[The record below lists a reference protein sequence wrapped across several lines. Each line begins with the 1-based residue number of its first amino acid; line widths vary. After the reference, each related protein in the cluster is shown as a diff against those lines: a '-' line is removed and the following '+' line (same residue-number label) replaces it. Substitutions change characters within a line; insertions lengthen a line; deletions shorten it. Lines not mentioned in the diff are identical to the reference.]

1 MVTQVT
7 GVQDVKTKCD
17 QSCTR
22 MEEEVINSSLRNW
35 QPQERLALSWGLKD
49 EQTFNK

>member
-1 MVTQVT
+1 MSVVLWRGQMVTQVT

-22 MEEEVINSSLRNW
+22 MEEEVINSS
-35 QPQERLALSWGLKD
+35 
-49 EQTFNK
+49 